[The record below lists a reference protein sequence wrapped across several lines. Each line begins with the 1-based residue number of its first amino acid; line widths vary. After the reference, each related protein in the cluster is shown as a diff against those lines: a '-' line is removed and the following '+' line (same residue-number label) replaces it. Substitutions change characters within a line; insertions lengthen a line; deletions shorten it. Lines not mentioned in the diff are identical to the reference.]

1 MRMSPEE
8 KKELDEW
15 VQKQYPISMRRL
27 KLSNPFYEKGKLSIL
42 LGISLYALH
51 VFSKIDPLLTAS
63 IIFLFTYF
71 LGFYFSFVNYLLNFL
86 KSYRELIS

>member
-51 VFSKIDPLLTAS
+51 VFSKIDSLLTAS
-63 IIFLFTYF
+63 IIFLLAGIVMEIVALVKYYSS
-71 LGFYFSFVNYLLNFL
+71 LSNEN
-86 KSYRELIS
+86 

>member
-8 KKELDEW
+8 KKELDDW
-15 VQKQYPISMRRL
+15 IQKQYPISMRRL

-63 IIFLFTYF
+63 IIFLLVGIIMEIVALVKYYSS
-71 LGFYFSFVNYLLNFL
+71 LSNEN
-86 KSYRELIS
+86 

>member
-51 VFSKIDPLLTAS
+51 VFSRIDPLLTAS
-63 IIFLFTYF
+63 IIFLLVGIVMEIVALVKYYSS
-71 LGFYFSFVNYLLNFL
+71 LSNEN
-86 KSYRELIS
+86 

>member
-42 LGISLYALH
+42 LGILLYALH
-51 VFSKIDPLLTAS
+51 VFSKIDHLLTAS
-63 IIFLFTYF
+63 IIFLLAGIVMGIVALVKYYSS
-71 LGFYFSFVNYLLNFL
+71 LSNEN
-86 KSYRELIS
+86 

>member
-42 LGISLYALH
+42 LGILLYALH
-51 VFSKIDPLLTAS
+51 VFSRIEPLLTAS
-63 IIFLFTYF
+63 IIFLLVGIIMEIVALVKYYSS
-71 LGFYFSFVNYLLNFL
+71 LSNEN
-86 KSYRELIS
+86 

>member
-8 KKELDEW
+8 KKELDDW

-63 IIFLFTYF
+63 IIFLLVGIVMEIVALVKYYSS
-71 LGFYFSFVNYLLNFL
+71 LSNEN
-86 KSYRELIS
+86 

>member
-8 KKELDEW
+8 KKELDEC

-51 VFSKIDPLLTAS
+51 VFSKIDLLLTAS
-63 IIFLFTYF
+63 IIFLLVGIVMEIVALVKYYSS
-71 LGFYFSFVNYLLNFL
+71 LSNEN
-86 KSYRELIS
+86 

>member
-27 KLSNPFYEKGKLSIL
+27 KLSNPFHEKGKLSIL

-51 VFSKIDPLLTAS
+51 VFSRIDPLLTAS
-63 IIFLFTYF
+63 IIFLLVGIVMEIVALVKYYSS
-71 LGFYFSFVNYLLNFL
+71 LSNEN
-86 KSYRELIS
+86 

>member
-51 VFSKIDPLLTAS
+51 VFFKIDPLLTAS
-63 IIFLFTYF
+63 IIFLLVGIVMEIVALVKYYSS
-71 LGFYFSFVNYLLNFL
+71 LSNEN
-86 KSYRELIS
+86 

>member
-63 IIFLFTYF
+63 IIFLLAGIVMEIVALVKYYCS
-71 LGFYFSFVNYLLNFL
+71 LSNEN
-86 KSYRELIS
+86 

>member
-1 MRMSPEE
+1 MSPEE

-42 LGISLYALH
+42 LGILLYALH
-51 VFSKIDPLLTAS
+51 VFSRIDPLLTAS
-63 IIFLFTYF
+63 IIFLLVGIVMEIVALVKYYSS
-71 LGFYFSFVNYLLNFL
+71 LSNEN
-86 KSYRELIS
+86 

>member
-63 IIFLFTYF
+63 IIFLL
-71 LGFYFSFVNYLLNFL
+71 LGIVMEIVDLVKYYSSLSNEN
-86 KSYRELIS
+86 

>member
-51 VFSKIDPLLTAS
+51 VFSKIDLLLTAS
-63 IIFLFTYF
+63 IIFLLAGIVMGIVALVKYYSS
-71 LGFYFSFVNYLLNFL
+71 LSNEN
-86 KSYRELIS
+86 

>member
-1 MRMSPEE
+1 MRMSAEE
-8 KKELDEW
+8 KKELDDW

-51 VFSKIDPLLTAS
+51 VFSRIDPLLTAS
-63 IIFLFTYF
+63 IIFLLVGIVMEIVALVKYYSS
-71 LGFYFSFVNYLLNFL
+71 LSNEN
-86 KSYRELIS
+86 

>member
-15 VQKQYPISMRRL
+15 IQKQYPISMRRL

-63 IIFLFTYF
+63 IIFLLVGIVMEIVALVKYYSS
-71 LGFYFSFVNYLLNFL
+71 LSNEN
-86 KSYRELIS
+86 

>member
-63 IIFLFTYF
+63 IIFLLVGIVMEIVALVKYYSS
-71 LGFYFSFVNYLLNFL
+71 LSNEN
-86 KSYRELIS
+86 

>member
-51 VFSKIDPLLTAS
+51 VFFRIDPLLTAS
-63 IIFLFTYF
+63 IIFLLVGIVMEIVALVKYYSS
-71 LGFYFSFVNYLLNFL
+71 LSNEN
-86 KSYRELIS
+86 

>member
-1 MRMSPEE
+1 MRISPEE

-63 IIFLFTYF
+63 IIFLLVGIVMEIVALVKYYSS
-71 LGFYFSFVNYLLNFL
+71 LSNEN
-86 KSYRELIS
+86 

>member
-42 LGISLYALH
+42 LGILLYALH
-51 VFSKIDPLLTAS
+51 VFSRIDPLLTAS
-63 IIFLFTYF
+63 IIFLLVGIVMEIVALVKYYSS
-71 LGFYFSFVNYLLNFL
+71 LSNEN
-86 KSYRELIS
+86 

>member
-27 KLSNPFYEKGKLSIL
+27 KLSNPFHEKGKLSIL

-63 IIFLFTYF
+63 IIFLLVGIVMEIVALVKYYSS
-71 LGFYFSFVNYLLNFL
+71 LSNEN
-86 KSYRELIS
+86 

>member
-63 IIFLFTYF
+63 III
-71 LGFYFSFVNYLLNFL
+71 LLVGIVMEIVALVKYYSSLSN
-86 KSYRELIS
+86 EN

>member
-51 VFSKIDPLLTAS
+51 VFSKIDPLLTTS
-63 IIFLFTYF
+63 IIFLLVGIVMEIVALVKYYSS
-71 LGFYFSFVNYLLNFL
+71 LSNEN
-86 KSYRELIS
+86 

>member
-15 VQKQYPISMRRL
+15 VQEQYPISMRRL

-51 VFSKIDPLLTAS
+51 VFSKIDPLLTTS
-63 IIFLFTYF
+63 IIFLLVGIVMEIVALVKYYSS
-71 LGFYFSFVNYLLNFL
+71 LSNEN
-86 KSYRELIS
+86 

>member
-1 MRMSPEE
+1 MSPEE

-63 IIFLFTYF
+63 IIFLLVGIVMEIVALVKYYSS
-71 LGFYFSFVNYLLNFL
+71 LSNEN
-86 KSYRELIS
+86 

>member
-51 VFSKIDPLLTAS
+51 VFSKIDLLLTAS
-63 IIFLFTYF
+63 IIFLLVGIVMEIVALVKYYSS
-71 LGFYFSFVNYLLNFL
+71 LSNEN
-86 KSYRELIS
+86 

>member
-8 KKELDEW
+8 KKELDDW
-15 VQKQYPISMRRL
+15 VEKQYPISMKRL

-63 IIFLFTYF
+63 IIFLLVGIVMEIVALVKYYSS
-71 LGFYFSFVNYLLNFL
+71 LSNEN
-86 KSYRELIS
+86 

>member
-51 VFSKIDPLLTAS
+51 EFSKIAPLLTAS
-63 IIFLFTYF
+63 IIFLLVGIVMEIVALVKYYSS
-71 LGFYFSFVNYLLNFL
+71 LSNEN
-86 KSYRELIS
+86 

>member
-51 VFSKIDPLLTAS
+51 VFSKIDPLLTAT
-63 IIFLFTYF
+63 IIFLLVGIVMEIVALVKYYSS
-71 LGFYFSFVNYLLNFL
+71 LSNEN
-86 KSYRELIS
+86 

>member
-1 MRMSPEE
+1 
-8 KKELDEW
+8 
-15 VQKQYPISMRRL
+15 MRRL

-63 IIFLFTYF
+63 IIFLLVGIVMEIVALVKYYSS
-71 LGFYFSFVNYLLNFL
+71 LSNEN
-86 KSYRELIS
+86 

>member
-63 IIFLFTYF
+63 IIFL
-71 LGFYFSFVNYLLNFL
+71 
-86 KSYRELIS
+86 LIGIVMEIVALIKYYSSLSNEN